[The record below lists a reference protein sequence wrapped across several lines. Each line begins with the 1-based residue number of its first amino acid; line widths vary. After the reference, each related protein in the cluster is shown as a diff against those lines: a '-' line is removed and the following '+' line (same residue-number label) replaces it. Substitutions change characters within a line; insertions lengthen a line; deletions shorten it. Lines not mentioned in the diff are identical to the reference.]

1 MQTSVDQVPEKL
13 KTFLESYED
22 MKEKLDK
29 QNKAE
34 SDNELK
40 RIISEINEINKLKTY
55 IGKINVN
62 SSNEAKNVATK
73 AIKDHN

>member
-1 MQTSVDQVPEKL
+1 
-13 KTFLESYED
+13 

-55 IGKINVN
+55 IGKINF
-62 SSNEAKNVATK
+62 K
-73 AIKDHN
+73 